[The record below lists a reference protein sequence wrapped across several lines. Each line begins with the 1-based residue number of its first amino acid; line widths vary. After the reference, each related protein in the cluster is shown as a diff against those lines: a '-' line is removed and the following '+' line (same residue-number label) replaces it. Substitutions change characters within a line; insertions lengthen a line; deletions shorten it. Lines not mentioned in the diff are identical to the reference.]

1 MIEALLQTRKMK
13 SFLLPEDIRYTF
25 SLCIALITFL
35 FRAIALKTEG
45 FQVKDLAVLVDKAMS
60 CAEQRSVQH
69 SITRES
75 CVSVSDPLSVEYSPQ
90 TPAKKDSNS
99 TLVPKLKRMW
109 SSYSP
114 ILHVEDFWKALK
126 TYLPSALKGLS
137 LHSGGTTNFKRVGG
151 LDEAKKT
158 LQETLLWPSKVDN

>member
-1 MIEALLQTRKMK
+1 M
-13 SFLLPEDIRYTF
+13 
-25 SLCIALITFL
+25 IALIIFYL

-45 FQVKDLAVLVDKAMS
+45 FQVKDLAVLVDKAVS

-75 CVSVSDPLSVEYSPQ
+75 CVFISDPPSIECSPR
-90 TPAKKDSNS
+90 TPAKKDSSS
-99 TLVPKLKRMW
+99 TLVPKMKGMW

-114 ILHVEDFWKALK
+114 ILHVEDFWVALK

-137 LHSGGTTNFKRVGG
+137 LHSGGKTNFKRVGG

-158 LQETLLWPSKVDN
+158 LQETLLWPSKVDS

>member
-1 MIEALLQTRKMK
+1 M
-13 SFLLPEDIRYTF
+13 
-25 SLCIALITFL
+25 IALIIFYL

-45 FQVKDLAVLVDKAMS
+45 FQVKDLAVLVDKAVS

-75 CVSVSDPLSVEYSPQ
+75 CVSISDPSSIECSPR
-90 TPAKKDSNS
+90 TPAKKDSSS
-99 TLVPKLKRMW
+99 TLVPKMKGIW

-114 ILHVEDFWKALK
+114 ILHVEDFWVALK

-137 LHSGGTTNFKRVGG
+137 LHSGGKTNFKRVGG

-158 LQETLLWPSKVDN
+158 LQETLLWPSKVDS